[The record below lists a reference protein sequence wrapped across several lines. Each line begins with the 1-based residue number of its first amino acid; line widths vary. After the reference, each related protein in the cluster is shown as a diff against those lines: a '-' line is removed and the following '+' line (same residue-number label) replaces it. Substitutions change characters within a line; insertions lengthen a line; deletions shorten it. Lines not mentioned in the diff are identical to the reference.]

1 MANEN
6 LQHLVVPFF
15 RTEAIEDRFASKQA
29 GRPIFKDME
38 VVEVRIAGDRNFAPV
53 FPALSMWERVN
64 DPMTAQKYNCSEGD
78 ELSYA
83 ERWPDQYA
91 RFKEGNIQVADGT
104 PLDELTFLSNA
115 RRAELRALKIYTAE
129 ALAALEGKNLKVLG
143 GDGYSFKQQAQAYL
157 DKARG
162 GADSYAAAAEN
173 AELRAQM
180 ETMKEEMRRLREEIV
195 LHPQEVER
203 EHLPPPLVED
213 MTDDQIKEA
222 IALATGSRP
231 RGNPARETLVNM
243 LQNLS

>member
-15 RTEAIEDRFASKQA
+15 RTEAIEDRFASKKA
-29 GRPIFKDME
+29 GRPIFRDME

-83 ERWPDQYA
+83 ERWPEQYA

-162 GADSYAAAAEN
+162 GASSYAAAAEN

-180 ETMKEEMRRLREEIV
+180 ETMREEMQRLREAVV
-195 LHPQEVER
+195 LQPQEVER
-203 EHLPPPLVED
+203 EHLPPVSIDEMSDEQMKDLI
-213 MTDDQIKEA
+213 QSK
-222 IALATGSRP
+222 TGSRP
-231 RGNPARETLVNM
+231 RGNPSTATLKNL
-243 LQNLS
+243 LQDL